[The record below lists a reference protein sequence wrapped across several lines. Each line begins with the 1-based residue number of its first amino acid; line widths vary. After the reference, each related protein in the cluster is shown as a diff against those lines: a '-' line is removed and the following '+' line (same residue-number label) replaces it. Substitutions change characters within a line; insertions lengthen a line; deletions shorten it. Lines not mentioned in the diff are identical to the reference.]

1 MSNLKRKAKKNQNS
15 LKIPFRRSLQFKF
28 ALSYL
33 ALVVVVLG
41 FLNTYPVFTAQDMVF
56 KAKQSSLQNQATII
70 SSAIS
75 SLGELTS
82 EGVAQVMDMLDENG
96 LTRVIITDRDGLI
109 LYDTEEHDGTA
120 QYALIQEL
128 VLALRGKDVYVW
140 SYSGG
145 AFRTTAAVPVMYRNA
160 IIGGIYLYDYDG
172 EQGSIITGLQQNL
185 MRISLV
191 LLGLA
196 LLLSMLLS
204 RTMTRR
210 ISWLITGIGN
220 LRKGEYSTRVK
231 VSGRDEL
238 ATLANAFNDMTQR
251 LETTDEMRRRFV
263 SDASHEL
270 KTPLA
275 SIKLLTDSIV
285 QNEDMDQETVRD
297 FVQDIGTEADRLARI
312 TEKLLA
318 LTRMDNAN
326 AGMVERTDVDLADV
340 ITDALHMLT
349 PLADKQKISI
359 HLVMDQGCIV
369 RSTADEMYQ
378 VLFNLVENAIK
389 YNVPEGK
396 IWIRARK
403 SEDSAVVTIEDTG
416 IGIPQKDRQQIF
428 DRFYRV
434 DKARSR
440 EAGGAGLGLSI
451 VRDTVVANGGTIT
464 VDGRP
469 EGGTVFI
476 VHLPLVPEARKKE
489 EQV

>member
-1 MSNLKRKAKKNQNS
+1 MKQSQERSAEVA
-15 LKIPFRRSLQFKF
+15 KIPFWRSLRFKF

-33 ALVVVVLG
+33 VLMIFALG
-41 FLNTYPVFTAQDMVF
+41 ILNTYPVFAAQEMVF

-70 SSAIS
+70 ASAIS

-96 LTRVIITDRDGLI
+96 MTRVMITDPDGLI
-109 LYDTEEHDGTA
+109 LYDTEDSDGTPK
-120 QYALIQEL
+120 YALIQEL
-128 VLALRGKDVYVW
+128 ALALRGKDVCVW
-140 SYSGG
+140 SYSAG
-145 AFRTTAAVPVMYRNA
+145 AFRTTTAIPVMYRNA

-185 MRISLV
+185 LRLSLV
-191 LLGLA
+191 LMGLA
-196 LLLSMLLS
+196 LLFSVLLS

-210 ISWLITGIGN
+210 ISRLIAGIGK
-220 LRKGEYSTRVK
+220 LRKGQYSTRVK

-238 ATLANAFNDMTQR
+238 ATLATAFNDMTQR

-285 QNEDMDQETVRD
+285 QNEDMDVETVRE
-297 FVQDIGTEADRLARI
+297 FVQDIGSEADRLARI
-312 TEKLLA
+312 TQKLLA
-318 LTRMDNAN
+318 LTRMDNSQTAQ
-326 AGMVERTDVDLADV
+326 MERSEVDLADV

-349 PLADKQKISI
+349 PLADQKSVSI
-359 HLVMDQGCIV
+359 QLVVAQGCIV
-369 RSTADEMYQ
+369 RSTPDEMYQ

-389 YNVPEGK
+389 YNIPEGK
-396 IWIRARK
+396 VWIRARK
-403 SEDSAVVTIEDTG
+403 SRETVVVTIEDTG
-416 IGIPQKDRQQIF
+416 IGIPKKDRDQIF

-451 VRDTVVANGGTIT
+451 VRDTVVANGGSIS
-464 VDGRP
+464 VDARP

-476 VHLPLVPEARKKE
+476 VHLPLAQSEPKGETKE
-489 EQV
+489 

>member
-1 MSNLKRKAKKNQNS
+1 MKHRAEKSQGS

-33 ALVVVVLG
+33 ALIIFVLAVM
-41 FLNTYPVFTAQDMVF
+41 NTYPVFVAQEMVF
-56 KAKQSSLQNQATII
+56 KAKQTSLQNQATII
-70 SSAIS
+70 ASAIS

-82 EGVAQVMDMLDENG
+82 DGVSQVMDMLDENG
-96 LTRVIITDRDGLI
+96 LTRVIVTDRDGLVV
-109 LYDTEEHDGTA
+109 YDTEEEDASTPR
-120 QYALIQEL
+120 YALIQEL
-128 VLALRGKDVYVW
+128 VLALKGKDVYVW

-172 EQGSIITGLQQNL
+172 EQGGIITGLQQNL
-185 MRISLV
+185 MRISLI

-196 LLLSMLLS
+196 LLISMILS
-204 RTMTRR
+204 RTMTHR
-210 ISWLITGIGN
+210 ISKLIAGIGR

-238 ATLANAFNDMTQR
+238 ATLATAFNDMTER

-285 QNEDMDQETVRD
+285 QTEDMDAETVRD
-297 FVQDIGTEADRLARI
+297 FVQDIGSEADRLARI

-318 LTRMDNAN
+318 LTRMDNSN
-326 AGMVERTDVDLADV
+326 VGLTQRTDVDLADV

-349 PLADKQKISI
+349 PLADKQNISI
-359 HLVMDQGCIV
+359 HLIMEQGCIV
-369 RSTADEMYQ
+369 HSTADEMYQ

-403 SEDSAVVTIEDTG
+403 SSENAIVTIEDTG

-451 VRDTVVANGGTIT
+451 VRDTVVANGGTIS

-476 VHLPLVPEARKKE
+476 VHLPLANQKREGEAE
-489 EQV
+489 E

>member
-1 MSNLKRKAKKNQNS
+1 MKRKVKKDS
-15 LKIPFRRSLQFKF
+15 DAPKIPFRRSIQFKF

-33 ALVVVVLG
+33 VLIVVILG
-41 FLNTYPVFTAQDMVF
+41 FLNTYPVFAAQEMVF

-70 SSAIS
+70 SSAVS
-75 SLGELTS
+75 SLGELTAD
-82 EGVAQVMDMLDENG
+82 GVEQVMDMLDENG
-96 LTRVIITDRDGLI
+96 LTRVMITDRDGLI
-109 LYDTEEHDGTA
+109 LYDTESQSDTP
-120 QYALIQEL
+120 QYAMIQEL
-128 VLALRGKDVYVW
+128 VLALKGKDVYVW
-140 SYSGG
+140 SYRGG
-145 AFRTTAAVPVMYRNA
+145 AFRTTAAVPIMYRNV
-160 IIGGIYLYDYDG
+160 IIGGVYLYDYDG
-172 EQGSIITGLQQNL
+172 AQGIIITGLQQNL
-185 MRISLV
+185 LRISLV

-204 RTMTRR
+204 RAMTRR
-210 ISWLITGIGN
+210 ISRLITGIGK
-220 LRKGEYSTRVK
+220 LRKGEYSARVPI
-231 VSGRDEL
+231 SGRDEL
-238 ATLANAFNDMTQR
+238 ATLATAFNDMTQR

-285 QNEDMDQETVRD
+285 QNEDMDTETVRE

-318 LTRMDNAN
+318 LTRMDNSTADLS
-326 AGMVERTDVDLADV
+326 MRSDIDLADV

-349 PLADKQKISI
+349 PLADKQNISI
-359 HLVMDQGCIV
+359 HLVMEQGCIV

-403 SEDSAVVTIEDTG
+403 SKEDAVVTIEDTG
-416 IGIPQKDRQQIF
+416 IGIPEKDRQRIF

-451 VRDTVVANGGTIT
+451 VRDTIVANRGTIS

-476 VHLPLVPEARKKE
+476 VHLPLAPQDSEKE
-489 EQV
+489 DNT